1 LLELPQKRFQPAA
14 AWHFPSFA
22 GHFCPPQGAKM
33 TWKGLGAR
41 VASGELLD
49 RGLHLIE
56 CGLKVA
62 YCWHYLLLII
72 APIYALVLLR

>member
-1 LLELPQKRFQPAA
+1 
-14 AWHFPSFA
+14 
-22 GHFCPPQGAKM
+22 M
-33 TWKGLGAR
+33 TYKGLGAR
-41 VASGELLD
+41 VANGELLD